1 MVRLSVV
8 VPVRNESQ
16 HIAIF
21 MRRLRTVL
29 AGLSA
34 EILFMDN
41 SDDGTPQAIT
51 WAVQSGAPHDA
62 PVRYFHREPIVRR
75 GDLSGAVLAGLRRAA
90 GDVAV
95 VMGSDLKHPPES
107 IPELLAELEKS
118 GSDIVV
124 ASRYVRDGDTAGLLS
139 RRRTFASRGTARAAR
154 ILFPGRLRHVSDPMS
169 GFFAV
174 RLNAL
179 NLDKMRPGGF
189 KILPETIIRASS
201 GKISE
206 VGFTFGKRAGHQS
219 KAGLRDGARLL
230 RHLVALRASS
240 LLPPRLTRLIA
251 FGSVGVAGVGV
262 NTLALYLF
270 LRLAGL
276 NYLVA
281 AALSTQV
288 STTFNFLGVECWVFR
303 SQKGGTRWGRYWRF
317 SLVNNVAMVTR
328 LPVLALGVQ
337 HGMGKLTANAAT
349 LLLVFAARF
358 LIADRIIYRAKD
370 VTSVPR
376 TLERSG
382 PVLLS
387 RAVAD
392 PVGAARSR
400 CTYKIHNIL
409 TIVSDVMLPELE
421 CFRVAGPVPGAPG
434 IDVRVAR
441 MGRPR
446 YRAQL
451 HRSADGR
458 SMSWEEHLGWLGANF
473 TIDYGQTVAVTASPG
488 LAASPHVLYTNVI
501 EALLRFV
508 LVERGYMLL
517 HSACLQMGG
526 RGIMLSARTDTG
538 KTGTILKLLRN
549 HGGSFLSD
557 DMTII
562 DSHGTAQSY
571 PKPLTISHHTLRAL
585 EAGDLT
591 RSEWRRLR
599 VQSRIHSKEG
609 RGFAMKLAQHNL
621 PILTIN
627 GIMQRV
633 VPPPKYDVQRL
644 VPCGMSARTRV
655 EELFIIERGP
665 AFVTPVGRDQA
676 LEELLDNTED
686 AYGFP
691 PYRYLAPTI
700 VFGDRT
706 STDLRARERAIL
718 ASALKNIRVHRHR
731 SADFGWAD
739 TIAAQVARN
748 GWHAPNDRDRIST
761 FFEQD
766 SLAGFPIAT
775 SATGGAV
782 NRLTANSGTGNALP
796 GGSPPW
802 TKPRNTTVRSRAE
815 KFRIPD

>member
-1 MVRLSVV
+1 MLLSVV
-8 VPVRNESQ
+8 VPVKNDSRD
-16 HIAIF
+16 ITTFI
-21 MRRLRTVL
+21 RRLRAVL
-29 AGLSA
+29 TGLSA
-34 EILFMDN
+34 EILFLDT
-41 SDDGTPQAIT
+41 SDDGTTQAIR
-51 WAVQSGAPHDA
+51 WAAQSGAPYDA
-62 PVRYFHREPIVRR
+62 PVRYFYREPTAPR

-95 VMGSDLKHPPES
+95 ILDSDLKHPPES
-107 IPELLAELEKS
+107 ISELLAELERS

-124 ASRYVRDGDTAGLLS
+124 ASRYIGNGDAAGLGT
-139 RRRTFASRGTARAAR
+139 RRRTLASRGTVRAAR
-154 ILFPGRLRHVSDPMS
+154 MLFPGRFKHVSDPMS
-169 GFFAV
+169 SFFAV

-179 NLDKMRPGGF
+179 NLDKIRPAGF
-189 KILPETIIRASS
+189 KILLETIVRASP

-206 VGFTFGKRAGHQS
+206 VGFTFGKRAGHHS
-219 KAGLRDGARLL
+219 KASFGEGVRLI
-230 RHLVALRASS
+230 RHLVVLRASS
-240 LLPPRLTRLIA
+240 LLPPKLTRLIA

-270 LRLAGL
+270 LRLTDL
-276 NYLVA
+276 NYLMA

-288 STTFNFLGVECWVFR
+288 STTFNFLGAECLVFR
-303 SQKGGTRWGRYWRF
+303 GQKGRTRWGRYWRF
-317 SLVNNVAMVTR
+317 SLVNNVAMVAR
-328 LPVLALGVQ
+328 LPLLALLVQ
-337 HGMGKLTANAAT
+337 RGMGKLTANGST

-358 LIADRIIYRAKD
+358 LIADRIIYKAKD
-370 VTSVPR
+370 VTNMSR

-387 RAVAD
+387 RAIAAD
-392 PVGAARSR
+392 PIVVAQSR

-409 TIVSDVMLPELE
+409 TIVSDVILPELE
-421 CFRVAGPVPGAPG
+421 CFRTAGLAPGAPD
-434 IDVRVAR
+434 IDVRVRR

-473 TIDYGQTVAVTASPG
+473 TIDFGETVAVTASPG

-517 HSACLQMGG
+517 HSACLQMGN

-562 DSHGTAQSY
+562 DSHGIAQSY

-591 RSEWRRLR
+591 RPEWRRLK
-599 VQSRIHSKEG
+599 VQSRVHSKEG

-627 GIMQRV
+627 AIMQRV

-644 VPCGMSARTRV
+644 VVLC
-655 EELFIIERGP
+655 
-665 AFVTPVGRDQA
+665 
-676 LEELLDNTED
+676 
-686 AYGFP
+686 
-691 PYRYLAPTI
+691 
-700 VFGDRT
+700 
-706 STDLRARERAIL
+706 
-718 ASALKNIRVHRHR
+718 
-731 SADFGWAD
+731 
-739 TIAAQVARN
+739 
-748 GWHAPNDRDRIST
+748 
-761 FFEQD
+761 
-766 SLAGFPIAT
+766 
-775 SATGGAV
+775 
-782 NRLTANSGTGNALP
+782 
-796 GGSPPW
+796 
-802 TKPRNTTVRSRAE
+802 
-815 KFRIPD
+815 